1 MKKILIC
8 LLFFCASINCVK
20 AVELPEL
27 PQTQNE
33 PVLIKHVQN
42 VENKVQEE
50 IQKQEQKVEEQIQQT
65 TQQIENKQQELQ
77 QKKEEVEQKI
87 EQKQEEIKQ
96 QIINEIEIK
105 KPVSQYDFGVDY
117 DTAITMGKPV
127 VLLFYTNWCSA
138 CKRILP
144 LVKMIQEKYQN
155 YFVFTSINAEDT
167 KYSAIVKDYRLRCF
181 PTIYIIDPKFDN
193 RVHLEV
199 SYIFST
205 ATFAKELDRYIHI
218 RSLLDMATEEK

>member
-1 MKKILIC
+1 MFHVKI
-8 LLFFCASINCVK
+8 K
-20 AVELPEL
+20 
-27 PQTQNE
+27 
-33 PVLIKHVQN
+33 
-42 VENKVQEE
+42 
-50 IQKQEQKVEEQIQQT
+50 EQFK
-65 TQQIENKQQELQ
+65 QQIENKQQEIQ
-77 QKKEEVEQKI
+77 QKTEEV
-87 EQKQEEIKQ
+87 KQEIKK
-96 QIINEIEIK
+96 EIEIA
-105 KPVSQYDFGVDY
+105 KPVNQYDFGVDY

>member
-1 MKKILIC
+1 MKKLLISLLLIL
-8 LLFFCASINCVK
+8 ASINCVK

-27 PQTQNE
+27 PQTENE
-33 PVLIKHVQN
+33 PVLIKHVQT
-42 VENKVQEE
+42 VENKIQEE
-50 IQKQEQKVEEQIQQT
+50 IKKTEEQVQQA
-65 TQQIENKQQELQ
+65 TQQIENKQQEIQ
-77 QKKEEVEQKI
+77 QKTEEV
-87 EQKQEEIKQ
+87 KQEIKKEIKK
-96 QIINEIEIK
+96 EIEIA
-105 KPVSQYDFGVDY
+105 KPVNQYDFGVDY

>member
-1 MKKILIC
+1 MKKLIIN
-8 LLFFCASINCVK
+8 LLFILVSVNCVS

-27 PQTQNE
+27 PQPQNE

-50 IQKQEQKVEEQIQQT
+50 VQKQEQKVEEQIQQT
-65 TQQIENKQQELQ
+65 TQQIENKRQEIQ
-77 QKKEEVEQKI
+77 QKKEE
-87 EQKQEEIKQ
+87 IKQ
-96 QIINEIEIK
+96 DIKKEIEAV
-105 KPVSQYDFGVDY
+105 KPVSQYDFGNDY

-138 CKRILP
+138 CKRVLP

-167 KYSAIVKDYRLRCF
+167 KYADIVKDYRLRCF
-181 PTIYIIDPKFDN
+181 PTIYIIDPKFNN

-199 SYIFST
+199 SYIFSP

-218 RSLLDMATEEK
+218 RSLLDMTVEKE